1 MLEQEIAALKTENAR
16 LNQII
21 TVLLEQNQYL
31 KRGIAV
37 AEKESG
43 QTEPNISSVK
53 NSNGNSELDNSIA
66 ENSTGKPEVTNS
78 IAENR
83 NGKTDNGIAIAENSK
98 GITNVGNPISET
110 GNGKTEV
117 LKPLPVFVPLS
128 DGNITRVYSFLK
140 NNGFNKVR
148 FDAIVNAAK
157 LLIHFHNK
165 GGGGYPE
172 LLKLTGLSRHGLGK
186 YLMSLKKRGLIMRD
200 GWQKF
205 KPTAMGTSVLQRA
218 GVKAE

>member
-1 MLEQEIAALKTENAR
+1 MLEQEIAALKIENAR

-37 AEKESG
+37 AEKGSG
-43 QTEPNISSVK
+43 QTELSISSAES
-53 NSNGNSELDNSIA
+53 SNGNSELGNSIA
-66 ENSTGKPEVTNS
+66 ENSNGKPEVTNS
-78 IAENR
+78 IAEIGKGNTVVEISVAETSK
-83 NGKTDNGIAIAENSK
+83 GKTDVWK
-98 GITNVGNPISET
+98 PVSET
-110 GNGKTEV
+110 GNGKTES
-117 LKPLPVFVPLS
+117 LAPLPVFVPLS

-172 LLKLTGLSRHGLGK
+172 LLKLTGLSRDGLGK

-205 KPTAMGTSVLQRA
+205 KPTATGTSVLQRA

>member
-21 TVLLEQNQYL
+21 TVLLEQNQLL
-31 KRGIAV
+31 KQSIAFAEKGNAQNNVRISV
-37 AEKESG
+37 AENGNGNPDLGYS
-43 QTEPNISSVK
+43 IAK
-53 NSNGNSELDNSIA
+53 NGNGNFEARNSIEEIGDGNSELSISVV
-66 ENSTGKPEVTNS
+66 ENS
-78 IAENR
+78 
-83 NGKTDNGIAIAENSK
+83 NGKT
-98 GITNVGNPISET
+98 NVWKPISET
-110 GNGKTEV
+110 GNGKTEI
-117 LKPLPVFVPLS
+117 LAPLPVFVPLN
-128 DGNITRVYSFLK
+128 DGNITRVYSLLK

-172 LLKLTGLSRHGLGK
+172 LLKLTGLSRDGLGK

>member
-31 KRGIAV
+31 KRGIAF
-37 AEKESG
+37 AEKGSG
-43 QTEPNISSVK
+43 QTNVGLSIADFV
-53 NSNGNSELDNSIA
+53 NGITDDSIAIA
-66 ENSTGKPEVTNS
+66 ENGNGKTNDGFS
-78 IAENR
+78 ISENI

-98 GITNVGNPISET
+98 GTTNVGNPISET

-117 LKPLPVFVPLS
+117 LTPLPVFVPLN
-128 DGNITRVYSFLK
+128 DGNITRVYSLLK

-172 LLKLTGLSRHGLGK
+172 LLKLTGLSQDGLGK

-205 KPTAMGTSVLQRA
+205 KPTAMGSSVLQRA